1 MQSEK
6 RLWANNH
13 KEMIEA
19 PSSDICLVS
28 EWLANLDNQ
37 QTRRAYRSDIQDFF
51 VLVGARSVED
61 LLEIPRGH
69 VICAGAIS
77 PRYDAAIARSVYSFV
92 RPSG

>member
-19 PSSDICLVS
+19 TSSVICLVS

-51 VLVGARSVED
+51 ILVGARSAEAY
-61 LLEIPRGH
+61 LKYL
-69 VICAGAIS
+69 AGM
-77 PRYDAAIARSVYSFV
+77 Y
-92 RPSG
+92 